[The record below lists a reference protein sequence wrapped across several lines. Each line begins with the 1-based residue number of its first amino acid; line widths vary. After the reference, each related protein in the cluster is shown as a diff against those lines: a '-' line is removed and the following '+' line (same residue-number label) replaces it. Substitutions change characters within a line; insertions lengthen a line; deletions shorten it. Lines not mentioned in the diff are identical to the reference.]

1 MITAPYWRAPV
12 SVTQVM
18 GWVLLALLPAILT
31 LVFLFGPVLIAQL
44 LLASAVAVGLEALIL
59 WLRRRLLR
67 PALTDLSALV
77 TAWLLVL
84 SLPPTVPWWVTV
96 IGVVIAI
103 GVAKHLYGGI
113 GQNPFNPAMVAF
125 AALIVSF
132 PAELARWPT
141 LSTPAALQWASFLG
155 QPAVDGLA
163 GATVLDLLRTAS
175 HQGEPLSAVLGQH
188 PALGF
193 LAGAGYEW
201 VAGAFLIGGILLG
214 MRRIIPWRLPLVFL
228 MTLTLMATVAWLSA
242 PQRFAPPWVHL
253 FAYSTMLAAF
263 FIITDPVSGIVTPR
277 GQWLFAAGAALIVF
291 LIRQFGQYPDGVAFA
306 TLIMNLSAPWL
317 ETRTQPRV
325 FGEEDRP

>member
-1 MITAPYWRAPV
+1 VITAPYWRAPV

-18 GWVLLALLPAILT
+18 GWVLLALFPAILT
-31 LVFLFGPVLIAQL
+31 LVSLFGPVLLAQL
-44 LLASAVAVGLEALIL
+44 LLASAAAVGLEALIL
-59 WLRRRLLR
+59 WLRRQPLR

-84 SLPPTVPWWVTV
+84 SLPPAVPWWVTV

-141 LSTPAALQWASFLG
+141 PLTPTALQWSSFLG
-155 QPAVDGLA
+155 QPPVDGLA

-175 HQGEPLSAVLGQH
+175 RQGEPLSAVLGQH
-188 PALGF
+188 PAFGF
-193 LAGAGYEW
+193 FAGAGYEW
-201 VAGAFLIGGILLG
+201 VAVAFFAGGIVLG
-214 MRRIIPWRLPLVFL
+214 IRRIIPWRLPLVFL
-228 MTLTLMATVAWLSA
+228 MTLTLLATIAWTIA
-242 PQRFAPPWVHL
+242 PERFAPPWVHL

-291 LIRQFGQYPDGVAFA
+291 FIRQFGQYPDGVAFA

-317 ETRTQPRV
+317 ETRTQPHV
-325 FGEEDRP
+325 FGEGDRP